1 MNLNKI
7 RPKHLSRRAIIYL
20 RQSTLRQVVENTE
33 STTRQYALAGRA
45 ESLGWPKGAIEVID
59 EDLGQS
65 GSSTEG
71 RAGFR
76 RLAEEVGR
84 GQIGALFALEVS
96 RFARSSADWHHL
108 LDLCGWGDVLI
119 VDEQGIF
126 DPKDPNDRL
135 LLGLK
140 GQMSEAEKYWMR
152 LRMHGA
158 KLSRARRGEL
168 RLVPPTGYVWDPVQ
182 GRLALDP
189 DEQVQAAV
197 RLVFDRFR
205 TEGSAHGVQTWFI
218 REGLKFPARPI
229 WATEVQWVNSH
240 PRTVLDMLHS
250 PIYTGA
256 YVYGRRET
264 RTSIVDGNAR
274 RTAVMPLPRDQWRVF
289 LPDRH
294 PAYLSWE
301 EYLENQDKLKANRTD
316 ATTTAG
322 HRAALIGAA
331 LLQGVLL
338 CGRCGARMHVQYAGR
353 NRRVVYLCRSPEQ
366 TGTGTGK
373 CWMVS
378 GAAIDEQVAAAFLAA
393 AHPPELELAFA
404 VTREAERQAGELD
417 QQWKLRLE
425 RARYEARHAE
435 RRYKAVD
442 PDNRVVARTLE
453 AQWEERLREVEDV
466 EHQYERART
475 QRKVTLTEDDRI
487 RILELA
493 SDLPRVWAA
502 KSTTQQ
508 QRKNLLRILVR
519 EVTLSPVDL
528 PTRGTR
534 VQVLWESGSVTDHF
548 VERPQFV
555 SGTQHAPGIDDTVR
569 RLVACGKY
577 DDQIAEI
584 LNQEGSTIGMGR
596 AWDIHSV
603 RRMRVR
609 LGVARPGATLALT
622 SAPDQRPDGLYSIR
636 AVAARFGVSESMV
649 RSWTK
654 SGRLSVADGGG
665 RGRSAW
671 FNLDDET
678 VARLEAHLGRRRNN
692 EGQGAS

>member
-7 RPKHLSRRAIIYL
+7 RPKHLSRRAIVYL

-45 ESLGWPKGAIEVID
+45 EALGWSKSAIEVID

-158 KLSRARRGEL
+158 KLSRARRGES

-182 GRLALDP
+182 GHLELDP

-197 RLVFDRFR
+197 RLVFERFR
-205 TEGSAHGVQTWFI
+205 TEGSAHAVRTWFI

-229 WATEVQWVNSH
+229 WATEVQWVNAH

-264 RTSIVDGNAR
+264 RTSVVDGNVR
-274 RTAVMPLPRDQWRVF
+274 RTAVTPLPRDQWRVF

-316 ATTTAG
+316 TTTPAG

-338 CGRCGARMHVQYAGR
+338 CGRCGARMHVQYAGK
-353 NRRVVYLCRSPEQ
+353 NRRVVYLCSSPERS
-366 TGTGTGK
+366 GTGTGK
-373 CWMVS
+373 CWMVP
-378 GAAIDEQVAAAFLAA
+378 GVGIDEQVAAVFLAFA
-393 AHPPELELAFA
+393 RPPELELAFA
-404 VTREAERQAGELD
+404 VTQEAERQAGELD

-425 RARYEARHAE
+425 RARYQSRHAE
-435 RRYKAVD
+435 RRYNAVD

-453 AQWEERLREVEDV
+453 ARWEECLREVEQV
-466 EHQYERART
+466 EREYERAREL
-475 QRKVTLTEDDRI
+475 RKVTLTEDDRR

-493 SDLPRVWAA
+493 SDLPRVWGAQ
-502 KSTTQQ
+502 STTQQ

-519 EVTLSPVDL
+519 EVTLTPIDV
-528 PTRGTR
+528 PARGTR
-534 VQVLWESGSVTDHF
+534 VQVLWESGAVTEHF
-548 VERPQFV
+548 VERPRYV
-555 SGTQHAPGIDDTVR
+555 HGTQAATEADETVR

-577 DDQIAEI
+577 DDQIAEV
-584 LNQEGSTIGMGR
+584 LNRDGLTTGMGR

-603 RRMRVR
+603 RRVRAR
-609 LGVARPGATLALT
+609 LGVTRPGGTPASTPT
-622 SAPDQRPDGLYSIR
+622 PDRRPDGLHSIR
-636 AVAARFGVSESMV
+636 AVAARFGVPGSTV
-649 RSWTK
+649 RSWIK

-665 RGRSAW
+665 HGRPAW

-678 VARLEAHLGRRRNN
+678 VAHLEAHLGRRLNN